1 MATVWTIGHSNRN
14 FDDLVK
20 ALRTYGIKAVVDVR
34 TVPQSRA
41 NPQFNRDELE
51 AKLPEAGIAYSH
63 AKDLGGLRH
72 PTKDSPNSGW
82 RNESFRGFADYM
94 QTEDFRQ
101 ALDRIIDQANAT
113 PTAIMCAET
122 LPWRCHRSLI
132 ADALVVRGF
141 DVGEIFDAAKS
152 QPHKLTPFAVVDGD
166 RITYPG

>member
-132 ADALVVRGF
+132 ADALVVRGL
-141 DVGEIFDAAKS
+141 DVVEIFDAAKS